1 MANNRTLGFDI
12 VVNTQGSE
20 KTVTT
25 LKQDIDALQ
34 RAIEQASKTGLTINI
49 DGYAKN
55 INEAR
60 ELQNSLIS
68 QLEQLNSKRID
79 IANKAANAEA
89 QAAQKATEAKIAE
102 EQKYQRYLEEA
113 KIKQATDANK
123 QMVKDSSGTG
133 KDARLSAEVFQRE
146 YRYLAYLEKE
156 RLKVLELAEAER
168 LLEKQRTKAYD
179 DRISNAKATQNANAN
194 KQWCDDQETARKAR
208 AEQLKAQMGANAPDY
223 ASYSRQLRDVQL
235 KAEQLHQEYVRGG
248 KVMED
253 YGKRMKVLQ
262 EEARVLKTEMKAI
275 PDLMSGTAES
285 SSYLGSF
292 GQKLRSH
299 ANWIIAGAAIAAT
312 VAIPAEIIENLR
324 ETESL
329 TLKIKQNLEL
339 APQYHG
345 NESGLYRIS

>member
-1 MANNRTLGFDI
+1 M
-12 VVNTQGSE
+12 
-20 KTVTT
+20 
-25 LKQDIDALQ
+25 
-34 RAIEQASKTGLTINI
+34 
-49 DGYAKN
+49 
-55 INEAR
+55 
-60 ELQNSLIS
+60 
-68 QLEQLNSKRID
+68 
-79 IANKAANAEA
+79 
-89 QAAQKATEAKIAE
+89 E
-102 EQKYQRYLEEA
+102 ETR
-113 KIKQATDANK
+113 IKQATDANK

-133 KDARLSAEVFQRE
+133 KDARLSAEVFQKE

-194 KQWCDDQETARKAR
+194 KQWWDDQETARKAR
-208 AEQLKAQMGANAPDY
+208 TEQLKAQMGANAPDY

-312 VAIPAEIIENLR
+312 VAIPAKIIEDLR

-345 NESGLYRIS
+345 NESGLNTDVKHLYDVAATFAMGYGTNLKDSLEMMQVLSRRFKSPEELTYYTNLAMIMHKLDFVEPKRAAEDLEATILYLRFQTMR